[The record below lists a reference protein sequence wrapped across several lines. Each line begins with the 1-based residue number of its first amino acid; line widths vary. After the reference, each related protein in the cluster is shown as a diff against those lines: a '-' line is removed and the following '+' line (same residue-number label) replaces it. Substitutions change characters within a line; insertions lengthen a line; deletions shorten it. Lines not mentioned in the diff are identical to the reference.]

1 MTLPEICIRRP
12 VFASVL
18 SLVVLLIGLISYQRL
33 AVREYPR
40 IDEPIVS
47 VQTTYRGAS
56 AEVVESQVTKILE
69 DSLSGIEGVQLMTS
83 QSRAERSLINVRFG
97 LSRDPDSAAADVR
110 DKVSRVRGRLP
121 VEVTEPIIAKV
132 EADSQAVI
140 QVAVEA
146 GSLTPL
152 EASDYV
158 ARYIRPRL
166 SVLPGAAD
174 VRI

>member
-1 MTLPEICIRRP
+1 M
-12 VFASVL
+12 
-18 SLVVLLIGLISYQRL
+18 
-33 AVREYPR
+33 
-40 IDEPIVS
+40 
-47 VQTTYRGAS
+47 
-56 AEVVESQVTKILE
+56 
-69 DSLSGIEGVQLMTS
+69 QLRAA